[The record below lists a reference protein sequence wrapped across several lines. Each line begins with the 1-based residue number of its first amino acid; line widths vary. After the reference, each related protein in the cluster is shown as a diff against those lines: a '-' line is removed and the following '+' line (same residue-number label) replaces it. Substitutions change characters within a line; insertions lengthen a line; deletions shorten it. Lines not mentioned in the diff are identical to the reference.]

1 MPYLS
6 GGDFTF
12 TLLLWCSRVAA
23 VYRNDYKM
31 GRVKGMCAHI
41 VPATT
46 SVVYLYIMRKMKM
59 CKWGMQLFR
68 QLRETLELM

>member
-1 MPYLS
+1 LPYLS
-6 GGDFTF
+6 GDDVTF

-31 GRVKGMCAHI
+31 GKVKGMCAHL
-41 VPATT
+41 VPAAA
-46 SVVYLYIMRKMKM
+46 SVAYLYIMGETKM

-68 QLRETLELM
+68 QLRETVELM